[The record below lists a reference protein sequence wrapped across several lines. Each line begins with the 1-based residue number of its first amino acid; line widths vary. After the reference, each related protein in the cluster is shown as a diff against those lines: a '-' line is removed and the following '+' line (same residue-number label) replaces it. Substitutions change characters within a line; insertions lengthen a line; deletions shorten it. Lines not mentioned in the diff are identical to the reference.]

1 MILQNVLAVANLGK
15 KPEAKRSDEWPR
27 VRKQWLKDHP
37 SCAACGETRSLE
49 VHHKE
54 PFHLHPEKELDP
66 TNFITLCEIVSGGVL
81 CHLHV
86 GHLGSWKSFNVNV
99 VQDAANDLAK
109 IKNRP

>member
-1 MILQNVLAVANLGK
+1 MILQNVLAVAKLGK
-15 KPEAKRSDEWPR
+15 KPEGKRSDEWPI

-37 SCAACGETRSLE
+37 SCAACGETKSLE
-49 VHHKE
+49 VHHKQ
-54 PFHLHPEKELDP
+54 PFHLHPELELDP
-66 TNFITLCEIVSGGVL
+66 TNFITLCEIVSSGVL
-81 CHLHV
+81 CHLKT